1 MTPQQLIE
9 RALSAYGNRVAL
21 IDGERRLTFAELR
34 ERSARL
40 ANVGLG
46 LGAGPKRPLAIL
58 VPNSLEYMEADV
70 AAMRA
75 GIVRVGINPRLA
87 AEEWGYILRDSGAA
101 VLIADAQLLEQL
113 DPGDL
118 EQLEATL
125 VVGGASAPGGKRVL
139 AYEEAL
145 REASADLAS
154 AEADPDEPSYILYT
168 SGTTGRPKGA
178 THTNGRRI
186 AAAVNMAA
194 AELRL
199 DRDSVMGHVGPLTHG
214 SGSKLL
220 PVFAVGGANVALD
233 RFDVEQFADAVE
245 RDGITNTFMVPT
257 MIRRLCE
264 SPEPV
269 RAKLARLR
277 QISFGGAPISV
288 AGFEQAIETLGPIF
302 TQVYGSCEAPHPITC
317 LGPDDYLGAKD
328 RARVLESAGRAVW
341 STDLRVE
348 GEGRD
353 RGEGVTGELLVRA
366 PHQMSGY
373 WNNKDATARAV
384 DADGWYQTGD
394 IVSLADD
401 GLITFRD
408 RERDLIISGGYN
420 VYPAEIERVLSE
432 HDAIAEAAVVGF
444 PSEEW
449 GESVLAYVVTEPG
462 AELSGEEATDWVR
475 SRLAGYK
482 KPRRVEF
489 VPELP
494 HGPSGKVDKKLLK
507 DALWKGQERKVN

>member
-1 MTPQQLIE
+1 MTPQQLVQ
-9 RALSAYGNRVAL
+9 RALSAYGERVAL
-21 IDGERRLTFAELR
+21 IDGERRLSFAELR
-34 ERSARL
+34 VRSARL
-40 ANVGLG
+40 ANVVLG
-46 LGAGPKRPLAIL
+46 LGVGPRRPLAL
-58 VPNSLEYMEADV
+58 LLPNSLEYMEADV

-75 GIVRVGINPRLA
+75 GVVRVGINPRLA

-101 VLIADAQLLEQL
+101 ILIADAGLLEEL

-118 EQLEATL
+118 EDLEAVL
-125 VVGGASAPGGKRVL
+125 VVGGTAAPGGKRAL
-139 AYEEAL
+139 PYEEAL
-145 REASADLAS
+145 GEASAELA
-154 AEADPDEPSYILYT
+154 APEALPEDPSYILYT

-178 THTNGRRI
+178 THTNGGRI
-186 AAAVNMAA
+186 AATVNMVA

-199 DRDSVMGHVGPLTHG
+199 SRDSAMGHVGPLTHG

-220 PVFAVGGANVALD
+220 PVLAAGGANVALA
-233 RFDVEQFADAVE
+233 RFDVEEFAAAVE

-264 SPEPV
+264 SSQPT
-269 RAKLARLR
+269 RAKLAKLR
-277 QISFGGAPISV
+277 GVSFGGAPISV

-302 TQVYGSCEAPHPITC
+302 TQVYGSCEAPHPITR
-317 LGPDDYLGAKD
+317 LAPDDYLGSED
-328 RARVLESAGRAVW
+328 RTRVLESAGRAVW
-341 STDLRVE
+341 STDLRIE
-348 GEGRD
+348 GEGGD
-353 RGEGVTGELLVRA
+353 GDEGMTGELLVRA

-373 WNNKDATARAV
+373 WNNQQATVKAI
-384 DADGWYQTGD
+384 DTEGWYRTGD

-432 HDAIAEAAVVGF
+432 HEAIAEAAVVGF

-449 GESVLAYVVTEPG
+449 GESVLAYVVTEPE
-462 AELSGEEATDWVR
+462 AELSAAEATDWVR

-489 VPELP
+489 VRELP
-494 HGPSGKVDKKLLK
+494 HGPSGKVDKKQLK
-507 DALWKGQERKVN
+507 DALWQGQERRVN